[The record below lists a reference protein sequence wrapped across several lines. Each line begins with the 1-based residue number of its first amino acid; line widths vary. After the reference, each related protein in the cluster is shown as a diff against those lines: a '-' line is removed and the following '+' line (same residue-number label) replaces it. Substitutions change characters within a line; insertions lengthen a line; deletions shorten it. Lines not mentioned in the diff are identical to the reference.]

1 MNVDNTGMF
10 AGEQPAPITVVGS
23 NPKRSGRSKSKDQ
36 QRKQRSLSAK
46 KITRPP
52 SSAANKGKL
61 TYAQKQTN
69 KYKKSI
75 DTLNK
80 KIGAKDNKAKP
91 QGDGNWNDSTTTGKY
106 FDVNV
111 DQREKRAA

>member
-1 MNVDNTGMF
+1 
-10 AGEQPAPITVVGS
+10 
-23 NPKRSGRSKSKDQ
+23 
-36 QRKQRSLSAK
+36 
-46 KITRPP
+46 
-52 SSAANKGKL
+52 
-61 TYAQKQTN
+61 
-69 KYKKSI
+69 
-75 DTLNK
+75 LNK